1 MKNISI
7 TTALVIAIL
16 SFPIHAANFNH
27 EKAILAGGCFWC
39 IESDFEKLKGVIDVV
54 SGYTGG
60 KVSNPTYRQVSAGG
74 TGHVEAVE
82 VTYDPSTVS
91 YAEILDYYWRHIDPT
106 RDDGQ
111 FCDNGPEYRPAIFYK
126 GAGQKSVAE
135 ESKANIDDTKPFPDE
150 IKVELIPASTFY
162 RAEDYHQDYR
172 HKNPFRYRFYRY
184 GCGRDKRVA
193 ELWGDS

>member
-7 TTALVIAIL
+7 TITLLVAFL
-16 SFPIHAANFNH
+16 SLPIYAASSNH

-39 IESDFEKLKGVIDVV
+39 IESDFEMLKGVVDVV

-60 KVSNPTYRQVSAGG
+60 KVVNPTYRQVAAGG

-82 VTYDPSTVS
+82 VTYDPSAVS
-91 YAEILDYYWRHIDPT
+91 YADILDYYWRHIDPT

-111 FCDNGPEYRPAIFYK
+111 FCDNGSEYRPAIFYK

-135 ESKANIDDTKPFPDE
+135 KSKADIDETKPFPDK

-162 RAEDYHQDYR
+162 PAEDRHQDYR
-172 HKNPFRYRFYRY
+172 HKHPFRYRFYRY